1 MTETLKRIL
10 DDDKKLEEVAKVAFD
25 SVNTDKSG
33 QINYSELESVMTQI
47 SNDLGTEPPT
57 SDDVKEVLKHLDT
70 DKNGLIDFNEFKVL
84 ITDVLNAMIKEMNK

>member
-10 DDDKKLEEVAKVAFD
+10 EDEKKLEEVAKVAFD
-25 SVNTDKSG
+25 SVDTDKSG
-33 QINYSELESVMTQI
+33 QINYSELENVMTQI